1 MLCLVIKKYFWPVE
15 IKQKSEL
22 EFIIV
27 MASLMSLVALA
38 IDALLPAIADISK
51 TIQIVDPKNNQLFIT
66 MIFLG
71 LGFGQLISGPLSDS
85 FGRKPVIYVGFVVFA
100 LASLIC
106 VFATSL
112 EMMIVGRVLQGI
124 GLSAP
129 RTISI
134 AMVRDRFSGNYMA
147 KVMSFIVVIFI
158 LVPVVAPAL
167 GKLMLDSYG
176 WKSIF
181 YSQLIFGFFTMIW
194 VWKRQPETLKKEHR
208 KKFKLKLFVEGT
220 KEFLTHKNAVI
231 FTLFSGFITGSFMV
245 YLSAS
250 QQIFEEQ
257 YHLKEEFPFIFAGLA
272 VSIGLA
278 TFLNGKLVLRLGMY
292 KLVSIFTVV
301 FTIIPVFYI
310 VLFTGEDN
318 PSIYVLVLFFSLQF
332 FSIGFL
338 FGNTRAL
345 AMEHIGHIA
354 GIGAAINGFT
364 STIMAVPIATVIG
377 GYIHE
382 TALPLF
388 VGFFV
393 CGFIALLLIA
403 SLKFDKKG
411 KRFVIKPN

>member
-1 MLCLVIKKYFWPVE
+1 MQIRK
-15 IKQKSEL
+15 KSEL

-38 IDALLPAIADISK
+38 IDALLPAITEISK

-71 LGFGQLISGPLSDS
+71 LGSGQLISGPLSDS
-85 FGRKPVIYVGFVVFA
+85 FGRKPVIYVGFIVFA
-100 LASLIC
+100 FASLIC

-129 RTISI
+129 RTISV
-134 AMVRDRFSGNYMA
+134 AMVRDRFSGNHMA

-167 GKLMLDSYG
+167 GKLMLDLYG

-181 YSQLIFGFFTMIW
+181 YSQLVFGFFTMIW
-194 VWKRQPETLKKEHR
+194 VWKRQPETLKIENR
-208 KKFKLKLFVEGT
+208 KKLKLSLFREGA
-220 KEFLTHKNAVI
+220 KEFFKYKNAVV
-231 FTLFSGFITGSFMV
+231 FTLFSGFITGSFIV

-257 YHLKEEFPFIFAGLA
+257 YHLKEEFPYIFAGLA
-272 VSIGLA
+272 ISVGLA
-278 TFLNGKLVLRLGMY
+278 TFLNGNLVVKLGMY
-292 KLVSIFTVV
+292 KLVSIFTIV
-301 FTIIPVFYI
+301 FTIVPFIYVCCF
-310 VLFTGEDN
+310 FGESN
-318 PSIYVLVLFFSLQF
+318 PSIYVLLFFFGFQF

-345 AMEHIGHIA
+345 AMEPIGHIA
-354 GIGAAINGFT
+354 GIGAAINGFI
-364 STIMAVPIATVIG
+364 STIMAVPIATFVG
-377 GYIHE
+377 SYIDK

-388 VGFFV
+388 AGFFG
-393 CGFIALLLIA
+393 CGFIALLLIGT
-403 SLKFDKKG
+403 LEYIKKRKYAVT
-411 KRFVIKPN
+411 KRI